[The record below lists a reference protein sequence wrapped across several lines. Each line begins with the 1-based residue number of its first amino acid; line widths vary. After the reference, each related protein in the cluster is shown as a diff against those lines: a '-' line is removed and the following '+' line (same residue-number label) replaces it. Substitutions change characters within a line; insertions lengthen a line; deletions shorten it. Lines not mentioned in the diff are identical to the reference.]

1 MWMNVASE
9 KQRGSNEWTVE
20 GMNRRTAGTGNGRKC
35 ERVGVEAM
43 ILVSGSLKRRWV

>member
-35 ERVGVEAM
+35 ERVDVEAM
-43 ILVSGSLKRRWV
+43 ILVSDSLKRRWV

>member
-20 GMNRRTAGTGNGRKC
+20 GVNGPAAGIGNGRKC
-35 ERVGVEAM
+35 KRVSVEAV